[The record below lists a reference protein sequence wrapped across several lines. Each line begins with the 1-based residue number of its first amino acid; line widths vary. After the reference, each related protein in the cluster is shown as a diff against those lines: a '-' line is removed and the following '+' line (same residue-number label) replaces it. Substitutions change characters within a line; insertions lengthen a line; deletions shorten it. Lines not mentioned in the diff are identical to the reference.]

1 MRQQQSIA
9 VVGVIGD
16 DPRAEERW
24 DPEDLDDW
32 EVTPAG
38 ADLLDLM
45 PESLRELGRR
55 IGRKRAS
62 TVWRWMRKGITGSVP
77 ELLTYDWLSSRGLRF
92 EYQSPQMGG
101 RLRVGGAVVDFLLH
115 DLAPAGLYV
124 WRIMG
129 DYWHAAPE
137 VQGKDEQQRRR
148 LLRQR
153 VHGRPVVAVVDLWE
167 SDIYDRS
174 PEIFELAEA
183 GVGLRG

>member
-1 MRQQQSIA
+1 MSERSIA

-16 DPRAEERW
+16 DPLADRGWE
-24 DPEDLDDW
+24 PEDVEEW

-45 PESLRELGRR
+45 PEALRELARR

-62 TVWRWMRKGITGSVP
+62 TIWRWMRKGIIGSVP
-77 ELLTYDWLSSRGLRF
+77 EILTYDWLTRRSIRF
-92 EYQSPQMGG
+92 EYQSAQMGG

-115 DLAPAGLYV
+115 DLAPGGVYV
-124 WRIMG
+124 WRVMG
-129 DYWHAAPE
+129 EYWHSAPE
-137 VQGKDEQQRRR
+137 IQGKDEEQRRR

-153 VHGRPVVAVVDLWE
+153 VDGRPVIAVVDLWE

-174 PEIFELAEA
+174 PEVFEMAEA

>member
-1 MRQQQSIA
+1 VRQQQSIA
-9 VVGVIGD
+9 VVGMIGD
-16 DPRAEERW
+16 DPLEKRWEPEEV
-24 DPEDLDDW
+24 DDW

-38 ADLLDLM
+38 TDLLDLM
-45 PESLRELGRR
+45 PESMRELARR

-62 TVWRWMRKGITGSVP
+62 TIWRWMRKGIIGSVP
-77 ELLTYDWLSSRGLRF
+77 EILTYDWLTSRGLRF
-92 EYQSPQMGG
+92 DYQSPQMGG

-115 DLAPAGLYV
+115 DIAPGGLYV

-129 DYWHAAPE
+129 EYWHSAPE
-137 VQGKDEQQRRR
+137 VQGKDEEQRRR
-148 LLRQR
+148 LLRER
-153 VHGRPVVAVVDLWE
+153 VAGRSVVAVVDLWE